1 MTDGR
6 LSGKVAVV
14 TGAAS
19 GIGLAIANRFLEEG
33 ALVVAADRD
42 ESGLAKT
49 GLGANP
55 SARTTVAEVSSQ
67 ADAEATVAL
76 AVQEFGTLDVL
87 VNSAGIVR
95 RSDLFDLELDEWEE
109 VQRVNVT
116 GTFLFSQVAARAMI
130 AHPAPE
136 GATKSIVN
144 LASIEA
150 IAVLASSGHP
160 QVHYN
165 ASKGAVR
172 MLTKALAV
180 ELGRHAIR
188 VNAICPG
195 VTETPLTADGLK
207 DATRREWF
215 VKQIPLGRLG
225 RPEDIASM
233 ALFLA
238 SDDAAYVTGADLVVD
253 GGYLTQ

>member
-1 MTDGR
+1 MTEGR
-6 LSGKVAVV
+6 LLGKVAIV
-14 TGAAS
+14 TGGAS
-19 GIGLAIANRFLEEG
+19 GIGLAIANRFLDEG
-33 ALVVAADRD
+33 AQVVVADRD
-42 ESGLAKT
+42 DAGLARS
-49 GLGANP
+49 GFGANAR
-55 SARTTVAEVSSQ
+55 ARTTLAEVSSQ
-67 ADAEATVAL
+67 ADAEATVEL
-76 AVQEFGTLDVL
+76 AVAQFGSLDVL

-95 RSDLFDLELDEWEE
+95 RSDLFDLGLDEWDE
-109 VQRVNVT
+109 VQRVNVN
-116 GTFLFSQVAARAMI
+116 GTFLFSQAAARAMI
-130 AHPAPE
+130 DHPSSD
-136 GATKSIVN
+136 GTTKSIVN

-180 ELGRHAIR
+180 ELGRHGIR

-195 VTETPLTADGLK
+195 VTETPLTAEGLA
-207 DATRREWF
+207 DPARRDWF
-215 VKQIPLGRLG
+215 IKQIPLGRLG

-238 SDDAAYVTGADLVVD
+238 SDDSAYVTGADLVVD

>member
-6 LSGKVAVV
+6 LAGKVAIV

-19 GIGLAIANRFLEEG
+19 GIGLAIANRFLDEG
-33 ALVVAADRD
+33 ARVVAADRD

-49 GLGANP
+49 GLAGNER
-55 SARTTVAEVSSQ
+55 ARTTVVEVSSQ

-76 AVQEFGTLDVL
+76 AVGEFGTLDVL

-95 RSDLFDLELDEWEE
+95 RSDLFDLPLDEWEE

-116 GTFLFSQVAARAMI
+116 GTFLFSQAAARAMMDP
-130 AHPAPE
+130 PAPA

-180 ELGRHAIR
+180 ELGRHSIR

-195 VTETPLTADGLK
+195 VTETPLTAEGLS
-207 DATRREWF
+207 DAGRREWF
-215 VKQIPLGRLG
+215 IKQIPLGRLG

-238 SDDAAYVTGADLVVD
+238 SDDSGYVTGADLVVD